1 MGRLPEEWQAALS
14 ALGERPFRAKQLF
27 RWLHQRA
34 EFDPE
39 KMSDLSVPF
48 RARLREAGVAAPFR
62 VETVHESKDGTRKL
76 VLVAKDG
83 ARVESVIIPMTD
95 LSDADAGAAP
105 SDDEDDE
112 RDEPPTAKSRVTL
125 CISTQFGCAMGCV
138 FCASGQAGLVRGL
151 RASEI
156 VSQVY
161 LAKRY
166 LRPDEQL
173 SNLVYMGMGEPLHHY
188 EQTARSVRLLT
199 HPDGLGMS
207 PRRITVSTVG
217 LTPGIERL
225 GRDFAG
231 KIGLAVSVHAPND
244 ETRDHIIPMNR
255 RYPVAELMRALRA
268 YPLPKRRRITIEY
281 TLIDG
286 VNDAPS
292 HARELATLLARPSE
306 QDQPDPDE
314 PDHGLRAASAQVG
327 SRAPVSG
334 HPGQRGLQLLRAHAP
349 RGRGVRRLRSAGD
362 GRRPGAQKARAR
374 RTARSSQEGRDVQQS
389 CWSPIAAK
397 SLVAF
402 SAPVS
407 GSASRPWPCSR
418 TRTCSRRTS
427 PRRTKRFASGR
438 PR

>member
-1 MGRLPEEWQAALS
+1 MTRPEEREALPPVQIEDPVGRLPEEWAAALT
-14 ALGERPFRAKQLF
+14 AVGERPFRAKQLF

-48 RARLREAGVAAPFR
+48 RARLTEAGVSAPFT
-62 VETVHESKDGTRKL
+62 VADVHESKDGTRKL
-76 VLVAKDG
+76 VLEAKDG

-95 LSDADAGAAP
+95 LSDADASASA
-105 SDDEDDE
+105 DDEDDE
-112 RDEPPTAKSRVTL
+112 PAPTQKSKVTL
-125 CISTQFGCAMGCV
+125 CISTQYGCAMGCV

-173 SNLVYMGMGEPLHHY
+173 GNLVFMGMGEPLHHY
-188 EQTARSVRLLT
+188 DQTARAVRLLT

-217 LTPGIERL
+217 LIPGIERL
-225 GRDFAG
+225 GRDFSG

-244 ETRDHIIPMNR
+244 ETRDRIIPMNR
-255 RYPVAELMRALRA
+255 RYPVADLMRALRA

-286 VNDAPS
+286 VNDSPT
-292 HARELATLLARPSE
+292 HARELSTLL
-306 QDQPDPDE
+306 
-314 PDHGLRAASAQVG
+314 
-327 SRAPVSG
+327 
-334 HPGQRGLQLLRAHAP
+334 RGLQTKINLIP
-349 RGRGVRRLRSAGD
+349 MNPITDSELRSPKADTVRQFQDILAKAGYSCFVRTRRGD
-362 GRRPGAQKARAR
+362 EVAAACGQLAMADDLVRKKHEREALRRPKISDR
-374 RTARSSQEGRDVQQS
+374 
-389 CWSPIAAK
+389 
-397 SLVAF
+397 
-402 SAPVS
+402 
-407 GSASRPWPCSR
+407 
-418 TRTCSRRTS
+418 
-427 PRRTKRFASGR
+427 
-438 PR
+438 

>member
-1 MGRLPEEWQAALS
+1 MTRPEEREALPPVSIEDPVGRLPEEWAAALT
-14 ALGERPFRAKQLF
+14 AIGERPFRAKQLF
-27 RWLHQRA
+27 KWLHQRA

-48 RARLREAGVAAPFR
+48 RARLSEAGVAAPF
-62 VETVHESKDGTRKL
+62 VVADVHESRDGTRKL
-76 VLVAKDG
+76 VLEAKDG

-95 LSDADAGAAP
+95 LSDADASA
-105 SDDEDDE
+105 SVDDDDDDE
-112 RDEPPTAKSRVTL
+112 PAPTAKSRVTL
-125 CISTQFGCAMGCV
+125 CISTQYGCAMGCV

-173 SNLVYMGMGEPLHHY
+173 SNLVFMGMGEPLHHY
-188 EQTARSVRLLT
+188 DQTARAVRLLT

-217 LTPGIERL
+217 LIPGIERL

-244 ETRDHIIPMNR
+244 ATRDRIIPMNR
-255 RYPVAELMRALRA
+255 RYPVADLMRALRA

-286 VNDAPS
+286 VNDSAS
-292 HARELATLLARPSE
+292 HARELSTLLRGLPSKINLIPMNPITASE
-306 QDQPDPDE
+306 LRSPKSEHVRQFQDI
-314 PDHGLRAASAQVG
+314 LASAG
-327 SRAPVSG
+327 Y
-334 HPGQRGLQLLRAHAP
+334 
-349 RGRGVRRLRSAGD
+349 
-362 GRRPGAQKARAR
+362 
-374 RTARSSQEGRDVQQS
+374 S
-389 CWSPIAAK
+389 CF
-397 SLVAF
+397 V
-402 SAPVS
+402 
-407 GSASRPWPCSR
+407 R
-418 TRTCSRRTS
+418 TRRGDEVSAACGQLAMADDLVRK
-427 PRRTKRFASGR
+427 KREREALRQSKA
-438 PR
+438 PSNS

>member
-1 MGRLPEEWQAALS
+1 MTRVAIEGGSHPDPSPEPLNIEDPVGRLPEEWQSALG

-34 EFDPE
+34 EFDPD

-48 RARLREAGVAAPFR
+48 RARLREAGVGEPFS

-105 SDDEDDE
+105 SDEDD
-112 RDEPPTAKSRVTL
+112 DEPLAAKSRVTL
-125 CISTQFGCAMGCV
+125 CISTQYGCAMGCV

-207 PRRITVSTVG
+207 PRRITISTVG
-217 LTPGIERL
+217 LIPGIERL

-244 ETRDHIIPMNR
+244 ESRDKIIPMNR
-255 RYPVAELMRALRA
+255 RYPLSELMRALRA

-286 VNDAPS
+286 VNDSPAQ
-292 HARELATLLARPSE
+292 ARELSAMLRGIPSKINLIPMNPISASE
-306 QDQPDPDE
+306 
-314 PDHGLRAASAQVG
+314 LRAPKADAVRKFQEILASAGYSCFVRTRRG
-327 SRAPVSG
+327 DEVAAAC
-334 HPGQRGLQLLRAHAP
+334 GQLAMADDLVRKKREREELRA
-349 RGRGVRRLRSAGD
+349 L
-362 GRRPGAQKARAR
+362 
-374 RTARSSQEGRDVQQS
+374 
-389 CWSPIAAK
+389 AK
-397 SLVAF
+397 K
-402 SAPVS
+402 P
-407 GSASRPWPCSR
+407 
-418 TRTCSRRTS
+418 
-427 PRRTKRFASGR
+427 
-438 PR
+438 

>member
-1 MGRLPEEWQAALS
+1 MTRVASLGGQDHPDPSPEPLNIEDPVGRLPEEWQAALS

-48 RARLREAGVAAPFR
+48 RARLSEAGVAAPFR
-62 VETVHESKDGTRKL
+62 VDTVHESKDGTRKL
-76 VLVAKDG
+76 VLEAKDG

-95 LSDADAGAAP
+95 LSDADASAAP
-105 SDDEDDE
+105 SDDEE
-112 RDEPPTAKSRVTL
+112 DEPVASKSRVTL
-125 CISTQFGCAMGCV
+125 CISTQYGCAMGCV

-199 HPDGLGMS
+199 HPEGLGMS
-207 PRRITVSTVG
+207 PRRITISSVG
-217 LTPGIERL
+217 LVPGIERL

-244 ETRDHIIPMNR
+244 ETRDKIIPMNR

-292 HARELATLLARPSE
+292 HARELSTILRGIPSKINLIPMNPITASELQAPKSEAVRQFQDILTNAGYSCFVRTRRGDEVAAACGQLAMADDLVRKKRE
-306 QDQPDPDE
+306 RE
-314 PDHGLRAASAQVG
+314 ELRASA
-327 SRAPVSG
+327 
-334 HPGQRGLQLLRAHAP
+334 
-349 RGRGVRRLRSAGD
+349 
-362 GRRPGAQKARAR
+362 KK
-374 RTARSSQEGRDVQQS
+374 T
-389 CWSPIAAK
+389 
-397 SLVAF
+397 
-402 SAPVS
+402 
-407 GSASRPWPCSR
+407 
-418 TRTCSRRTS
+418 
-427 PRRTKRFASGR
+427 
-438 PR
+438 

>member
-1 MGRLPEEWQAALS
+1 MNHPDPSPEPLDIEDPVGRLPEEWQAALS

-39 KMSDLSVPF
+39 KMSDLSVSF
-48 RARLREAGVAAPFR
+48 RARLVEAGVAAPFQ

-105 SDDEDDE
+105 SEDEDDE
-112 RDEPPTAKSRVTL
+112 RDGQPTAKSRVTL

-207 PRRITVSTVG
+207 PRRITISTVG

-244 ETRDHIIPMNR
+244 EIRDKIIPMNR
-255 RYPVAELMRALRA
+255 RYPVAALMHALRA

-292 HARELATLLARPSE
+292 QARELATLLRGLPSKINLIPMNPITASE
-306 QDQPDPDE
+306 LQAPKAEAVRQFQDILANAGYSCFVRTRRGDE
-314 PDHGLRAASAQVG
+314 VSAACGQLAMADDLVRKKREREELRA
-327 SRAPVSG
+327 
-334 HPGQRGLQLLRAHAP
+334 L
-349 RGRGVRRLRSAGD
+349 
-362 GRRPGAQKARAR
+362 
-374 RTARSSQEGRDVQQS
+374 
-389 CWSPIAAK
+389 AK
-397 SLVAF
+397 KV
-402 SAPVS
+402 
-407 GSASRPWPCSR
+407 
-418 TRTCSRRTS
+418 
-427 PRRTKRFASGR
+427 
-438 PR
+438 